1 MKAVTTIAL
10 LSKKQSIST
19 RLFSKYW
26 RDVHGILAARIPG
39 FDSYTQ
45 YHLGPAIRHMPLP
58 KHVASAIPAHQRFHG
73 IAEVTFA
80 DATERAGLASSTVA
94 AMIQNDEQ
102 NVFKTSLLYNLEP
115 GASRTYLEKPASE
128 NASSYFMLLG
138 RSAQASANALIAAT
152 EQHLIPALTQ
162 QPGISR
168 VRMHRL
174 SSGDPSLWSTAGVE
188 NQLTPDTA
196 FDAVIQITGDGAP
209 GTLAEIQ
216 DARASTPAEFF
227 HSIGK
232 LHLYQAKARHVMV
245 EHGRPTHLGLRGL
258 DALQTIIAAGAS
270 NQLEDA
276 LVHSIYGIT
285 PR

>member
-10 LSKKQSIST
+10 LSKKQGIST

-45 YHLGPAIRHMPLP
+45 YHLGPAIRNMPLP
-58 KHVASAIPAHQRFHG
+58 KHVVSAIPANHRFHG

-80 DATERAGLASSTVA
+80 DDIARAGLASSEVA
-94 AMIQNDEQ
+94 AMIQDDEQ

-115 GASRTYLEKPASE
+115 GASHTYLEKPASE
-128 NASSYFMLLG
+128 NLSSYFMLLG
-138 RSAQASANALIAAT
+138 RSTRVSANALITAT
-152 EQHLIPALTQ
+152 EQNLLPALAQ

-174 SSGDPSLWSTAGVE
+174 SSGDPTLWNTAGVD

-196 FDAVIQITGDGAP
+196 FEAVIQITSATLQEIENACACAP
-209 GTLAEIQ
+209 L
-216 DARASTPAEFF
+216 DFF
-227 HSIGK
+227 DSVGK

-245 EHGRPTHLGLRGL
+245 EHGRPSHLGLRGL

>member
-10 LSKKQSIST
+10 LSKKQGIST
-19 RLFSKYW
+19 SLFSKYW

-45 YHLGPAIRHMPLP
+45 YHLGPAIRNMPLP
-58 KHVASAIPAHQRFHG
+58 KYVVSAIPANLRVHG

-80 DATERAGLASSTVA
+80 DDIARAGLASSEVA
-94 AMIQNDEQ
+94 AMIRNDEQ

-115 GASRTYLEKPASE
+115 GASHTYLEKPTSDSAC
-128 NASSYFMLLG
+128 SYFILLG
-138 RSAQASANALIAAT
+138 RSTQASANALIAAT
-152 EQHLIPALTQ
+152 EQYLLPALAQ

-174 SSGDPSLWSTAGVE
+174 SSGDPTLWNTAGVD

-196 FDAVIQITGDGAP
+196 FEAVIQITST
-209 GTLAEIQ
+209 TLQEIEN
-216 DARASTPAEFF
+216 ACACTSLIFF
-227 HSIGK
+227 DSVGK
-232 LHLYQAKARHVMV
+232 LHFYPAKARHVMV
-245 EHGRPTHLGLRGL
+245 EHGRPSHLGLRGL

-276 LVHSIYGIT
+276 LVHSIYGIS

>member
-10 LSKKQSIST
+10 LSKKQGIST
-19 RLFSKYW
+19 SFFSKYW

-45 YHLGPAIRHMPLP
+45 YHLGPAIRNMPLP
-58 KHVASAIPAHQRFHG
+58 KHVISAIPANLRFHG

-80 DATERAGLASSTVA
+80 DDISRAGLASSEVA

-115 GASRTYLEKPASE
+115 GASHTYLEKPTSD
-128 NASSYFMLLG
+128 NACSYFMLLG
-138 RSAQASANALIAAT
+138 RSTQASANALIAAT
-152 EQHLIPALTQ
+152 EQYLLPALAQ

-174 SSGDPSLWSTAGVE
+174 SSGDPTLWNTAGVD

-196 FDAVIQITGDGAP
+196 FEAVIQITSA
-209 GTLAEIQ
+209 TLQEIEN
-216 DARASTPAEFF
+216 ACASLIFF
-227 HSIGK
+227 DSVGK

-245 EHGRPTHLGLRGL
+245 EHGRPSHLGLRGL